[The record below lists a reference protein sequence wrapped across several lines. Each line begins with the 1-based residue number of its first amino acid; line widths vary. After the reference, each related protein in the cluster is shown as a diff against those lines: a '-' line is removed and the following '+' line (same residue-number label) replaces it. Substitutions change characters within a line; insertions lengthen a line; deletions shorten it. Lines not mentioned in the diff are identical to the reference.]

1 MVKKTIEIR
10 TRLTVEVGSD
20 EEMLWEY
27 LKNKQATP
35 YKFHEM
41 LAMAVETYWLPLA
54 YQYKKQPAEMVS
66 QVLMNGAYRW
76 QLHDSYLHKRTRIPG
91 SFMDIAGHPNPPQT
105 ICEVT
110 PTSGVLALEATHTA
124 AKPPSQRG
132 CPVMSV
138 ENVTPDKFLEYRVPS
153 ELPIEELAENAVTVH
168 PQDKETMVPTDFS
181 ESRVV
186 ASSLKK
192 KAENEMAEEKF
203 VASKPFNPFGES
215 IVSK

>member
-66 QVLMNGAYRW
+66 QVLVNGAYRW
-76 QLHDSYLHKRTRIPG
+76 QLHDSYLHKRTHIPRAKVNY
-91 SFMDIAGHPNPPQT
+91 D
-105 ICEVT
+105 EVPGPEESRT
-110 PTSGVLALEATHTA
+110 LKPKAKESTGTS
-124 AKPPSQRG
+124 
-132 CPVMSV
+132 
-138 ENVTPDKFLEYRVPS
+138 PDKFLEYRVPS
-153 ELPIEELAENAVTVH
+153 ELPIEELAENALTVH

-192 KAENEMAEEKF
+192 KAENEMVEEKF